1 MRRAPPTEEIN
12 RRLVKYSTAGERR
25 SERDEI
31 RPTPGLRLR
40 FLHLKSIMLVS
51 PPPLHLWCPLPGRWM
66 ALVTVQRSPTPS
78 TTSSPCVSVRVAFY
92 WTPRRDRRHGEQ
104 TQTYL
109 PSHAVCRLRFRCL
122 FPPRR
127 LPTIMKCLAF
137 TGLRMREIW
146 PLIVVCYIISVVSRC

>member
-51 PPPLHLWCPLPGRWM
+51 PPPLHLWCPLPGR
-66 ALVTVQRSPTPS
+66 
-78 TTSSPCVSVRVAFY
+78 
-92 WTPRRDRRHGEQ
+92 
-104 TQTYL
+104 
-109 PSHAVCRLRFRCL
+109 
-122 FPPRR
+122 
-127 LPTIMKCLAF
+127 
-137 TGLRMREIW
+137 
-146 PLIVVCYIISVVSRC
+146 